1 MASFSEA
8 HCISVAGTK
17 MRPDSSRST
26 GRNCQSYRWRSSRW
40 VPRPPSRGI
49 WRSRARS
56 SKRRCIRLPRSSL
69 ARWESSAESSIRR
82 SSRSRLVA
90 CRQATRETGTRS
102 TSGPARSPRRSN
114 PTRLPAGRAEAMA
127 VREHLRLQEVDVQAL
142 DAARLEPLI
151 GPERIARYE
160 GIAEATESAMR
171 GRTVVNV
178 NSTAAGGGVAEM
190 LQTLLAYGRGAG
202 LDIRWL
208 VIQGDAG
215 FFEITKRV
223 HNGLYGSPGDGGA
236 LGDAERSHDPQPA
249 GLAAAMASAGAKVVW
264 RCHVGADKPN
274 EWTERSWSFLRPYLE
289 GVDAFVFS
297 RRAFAPSWAAESK
310 THVIPP
316 SIAPFSAKNEP
327 ISQRNVRLILGY
339 TGLIAGDGEV
349 PAVPFTRRDGSPGRI
364 NRRVDVLQTGP
375 PPPADAPLVVQVS
388 RWDRMKD
395 MPGVMSGFAEHVDHS
410 LGAHLLLA
418 GPAVTGV
425 ADDPEAAAVLE
436 ECIELWRALPHAAR
450 SRVHLACTPMA
461 DPDEAAAIVNTLQ
474 RHAAVVV
481 QKSIA
486 EGFGLTVA
494 EAMWKSRPIVA
505 SAVGGIVD
513 QVVSGAHGLLV
524 ADPFDLAS
532 FGKAVETLLRDRTE
546 AGRLGTNARAR
557 AGAEFLGDRHLEQ
570 YGRLLAQ
577 LG

>member
-1 MASFSEA
+1 M
-8 HCISVAGTK
+8 
-17 MRPDSSRST
+17 
-26 GRNCQSYRWRSSRW
+26 
-40 VPRPPSRGI
+40 
-49 WRSRARS
+49 
-56 SKRRCIRLPRSSL
+56 
-69 ARWESSAESSIRR
+69 
-82 SSRSRLVA
+82 
-90 CRQATRETGTRS
+90 
-102 TSGPARSPRRSN
+102 
-114 PTRLPAGRAEAMA
+114 
-127 VREHLRLQEVDVQAL
+127 QAL

-151 GPERIARYE
+151 GPDRTARYE
-160 GIAEATESAMR
+160 AIAEATESLLG
-171 GRTVVNV
+171 GRTVLNI
-178 NSTAAGGGVAEM
+178 NSTATGGGVAEM

-208 VIQGDAG
+208 VIQGDPA
-215 FFEITKRV
+215 FFEITKRI

-236 LGDAERSHDPQPA
+236 LGDAERKHYERTLRGNAEELRALVQPNDVVLIHDPQPA
-249 GLAAAMASAGAKVVW
+249 ALAAAMRSAGARVIW
-264 RCHVGADKPN
+264 RCHVGADEPN

-289 GVDAFVFS
+289 DVEAFVFS
-297 RRAFAPSWAAESK
+297 RRAFAPSWADESRLY
-310 THVIPP
+310 VIPP
-316 SIAPFSAKNEP
+316 SIDPFSAKNEP
-327 ISQRNVRLILGY
+327 ISQRNLRRILGY
-339 TGLIAGDGEV
+339 TGLIGGDGET
-349 PAVPFTRRDGSPGRI
+349 PAIPFTRRDGSPGRI

-375 PPPADAPLVVQVS
+375 PPPADAPVVVQVS

-395 MPGVMSGFAEHVDHS
+395 MPGVMNGFAEHVDPS
-410 LGAHLLLA
+410 LGAHLLLV

-450 SRVHLACTPMA
+450 SHVHLACTPMA
-461 DPDEAAAIVNTLQ
+461 DPDEAAAIVNALQ

-494 EAMWKSRPIVA
+494 EAMWKARPIVA

-513 QVVSGAHGLLV
+513 QIVSGAHGLLV

-532 FGKAVETLLRDRTE
+532 FGTAVETLLRDRTE
-546 AGRLGTNARAR
+546 ADRLGTNARAR

-570 YGRLLAQ
+570 YGELLAR

>member
-1 MASFSEA
+1 
-8 HCISVAGTK
+8 
-17 MRPDSSRST
+17 
-26 GRNCQSYRWRSSRW
+26 
-40 VPRPPSRGI
+40 
-49 WRSRARS
+49 
-56 SKRRCIRLPRSSL
+56 
-69 ARWESSAESSIRR
+69 
-82 SSRSRLVA
+82 
-90 CRQATRETGTRS
+90 
-102 TSGPARSPRRSN
+102 
-114 PTRLPAGRAEAMA
+114 
-127 VREHLRLQEVDVQAL
+127 VQAL

-151 GPERIARYE
+151 GPDRTARYE
-160 GIAEATESAMR
+160 AIAEATESLLG
-171 GRTVVNV
+171 GRTVLNI
-178 NSTAAGGGVAEM
+178 NSTATGGGVAEM

-208 VIQGDAG
+208 VIQGDPA
-215 FFEITKRV
+215 FFEITKRI

-236 LGDAERSHDPQPA
+236 LGDAERKHYERTLRGNAEELRALVQPNDVVLIHDPQPA
-249 GLAAAMASAGAKVVW
+249 ALAAAMRSAGARVIW
-264 RCHVGADKPN
+264 RCHVGADEPN

-289 GVDAFVFS
+289 DVEAFVFS
-297 RRAFAPSWAAESK
+297 RRAFAPSWADESRLY
-310 THVIPP
+310 VIPP
-316 SIAPFSAKNEP
+316 SIDPFSAKNEP
-327 ISQRNVRLILGY
+327 ISQRNVRRILGY
-339 TGLIAGDGEV
+339 TGLIGGDGET
-349 PAVPFTRRDGSPGRI
+349 PAIPFTRRDGSPGRI

-375 PPPADAPLVVQVS
+375 PPPAEAPVVVQVS

-395 MPGVMSGFAEHVDHS
+395 MPGVMNGFAEHVDPS
-410 LGAHLLLA
+410 LGAHLLLV

-450 SRVHLACTPMA
+450 SHVHLACTPMA
-461 DPDEAAAIVNTLQ
+461 DPDEAAAIVNALQ

-494 EAMWKSRPIVA
+494 EAMWKARPIVA

-513 QVVSGAHGLLV
+513 QIVSGAHGLLV

-532 FGKAVETLLRDRTE
+532 FGTAVETLLRDRTE
-546 AGRLGTNARAR
+546 ADRLGTNARAR

-570 YGRLLAQ
+570 YGELLAR

>member
-1 MASFSEA
+1 M
-8 HCISVAGTK
+8 
-17 MRPDSSRST
+17 
-26 GRNCQSYRWRSSRW
+26 
-40 VPRPPSRGI
+40 
-49 WRSRARS
+49 
-56 SKRRCIRLPRSSL
+56 
-69 ARWESSAESSIRR
+69 
-82 SSRSRLVA
+82 
-90 CRQATRETGTRS
+90 
-102 TSGPARSPRRSN
+102 
-114 PTRLPAGRAEAMA
+114 
-127 VREHLRLQEVDVQAL
+127 QAL

-151 GPERIARYE
+151 GPDRTARYE
-160 GIAEATESAMR
+160 AIAEATESLLG
-171 GRTVVNV
+171 GRTVLNI
-178 NSTAAGGGVAEM
+178 NSTATGGGVAEM

-208 VIQGDAG
+208 VIQGDPA
-215 FFEITKRV
+215 FFEITKRI

-236 LGDAERSHDPQPA
+236 LGDAERKHYERTLRGNAEELRALVQPNDVVLIHDPQPA
-249 GLAAAMASAGAKVVW
+249 ALAAAMRSAGARVIW
-264 RCHVGADKPN
+264 RCHVGADEPN

-289 GVDAFVFS
+289 DVEAFVFS
-297 RRAFAPSWAAESK
+297 RRAFAPSWADESRLY
-310 THVIPP
+310 VIPP
-316 SIAPFSAKNEP
+316 SIDPFSAKNEP
-327 ISQRNVRLILGY
+327 ISQRNVRRILGY
-339 TGLIAGDGEV
+339 TGLIGGDGET
-349 PAVPFTRRDGSPGRI
+349 PAIPFTRRDGSPGRI

-375 PPPADAPLVVQVS
+375 PPPADAPVVVQVS

-395 MPGVMSGFAEHVDHS
+395 MPGVMNGFAEHVDPS
-410 LGAHLLLA
+410 LGAHLLLV

-450 SRVHLACTPMA
+450 SHVHLACTPMA
-461 DPDEAAAIVNTLQ
+461 DPDEAAVIVNALQ

-494 EAMWKSRPIVA
+494 EAMWKARPIVA

-513 QVVSGAHGLLV
+513 QIVSGAHGLLV

-532 FGKAVETLLRDRTE
+532 FGTAVETLLRDRTE
-546 AGRLGTNARAR
+546 ADRLGTNARAR

-570 YGRLLAQ
+570 YGELLAR